1 MPEELWGS
9 QYFDLVGGNTIKT
22 VYILKKKIFKQ
33 LKWSQIELQITEDA
47 AFLIEGP

>member
-22 VYILKKKIFKQ
+22 TYIPKKIFKQ
-33 LKWSQIELQITEDA
+33 LKCSQIELQITEDA